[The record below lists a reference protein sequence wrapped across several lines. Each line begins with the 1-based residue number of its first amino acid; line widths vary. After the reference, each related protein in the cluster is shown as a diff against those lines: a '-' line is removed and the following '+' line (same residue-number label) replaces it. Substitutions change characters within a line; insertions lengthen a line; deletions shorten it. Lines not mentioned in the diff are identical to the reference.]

1 MSCLLKEKS
10 MLTKVISLPI
20 TGAATPNTPESFSL
34 GISNSLIYLLSR
46 SSSVL
51 KFLILYDDLL
61 IISLQSFT
69 IANLAFV
76 APRSAIKVLIFSSN
90 FKKTYS
96 IKFSIYEMK

>member
-1 MSCLLKEKS
+1 M
-10 MLTKVISLPI
+10 
-20 TGAATPNTPESFSL
+20 
-34 GISNSLIYLLSR
+34 
-46 SSSVL
+46 
-51 KFLILYDDLL
+51 
-61 IISLQSFT
+61 